1 MKIILK
7 EDVKNIGTI
16 GDIIDV
22 ANGYARN
29 YLLPKKLAIEAN
41 KKNIKE
47 FEHYKSAILKKAENV
62 KLASQSVADN
72 LSSISLT
79 IKAAAGSD
87 NKLFGA
93 VTNIDIAE
101 ALKSQGFDIDR
112 KKIPLEE
119 PIKRLGTHTVTVKL
133 HPEISSQITI
143 EVIADSAE

>member
-29 YLLPKKLAIEAN
+29 YLLPKKLALEAN

-47 FEHYKSAILKKAENV
+47 FEHHKSAILKKAEKV
-62 KLASQSVADN
+62 KLSSQAVADN

-101 ALKSQGFDIDR
+101 ALKSEGFDIDR